1 MTHDEIK
8 AVILK
13 HMEFAVDGVSASE
26 VYVSK
31 SMKDYGASSL
41 DIVSVVSSSMREM
54 QIKIPRPK
62 LKDIQTIGE
71 LVDAFEKHA
80 G

>member
-8 AVILK
+8 AVVLK
-13 HMEFAVDGVSASE
+13 HLEFAVDGVDASQVE
-26 VYVSK
+26 MSK

-54 QIKIPRPK
+54 KIKIPRPQ
-62 LKDIQTIGE
+62 LKGIQTIGE
-71 LVDAFEKHA
+71 LVDKFEEHA
-80 G
+80 N